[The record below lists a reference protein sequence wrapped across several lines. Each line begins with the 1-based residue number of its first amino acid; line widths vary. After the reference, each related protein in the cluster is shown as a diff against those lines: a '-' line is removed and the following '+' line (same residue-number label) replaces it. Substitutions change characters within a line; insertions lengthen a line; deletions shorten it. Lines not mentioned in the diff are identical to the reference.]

1 MYHLPLL
8 PGYGPGINVRSSA
21 APAAIPTP
29 TAEDIIAPVSESVGE
44 ATTYEETYLSS
55 SAPTRLEGFSPGTS
69 PNADIAYTTDTDT
82 PKLAPVELTV
92 ASAPP
97 QRRPSPPHDPDTFGE
112 AVFFQYGVVVF
123 FGLDA
128 SQEDSILE
136 DIEGAGT
143 MIKPLKEEN
152 WEVEECHYEVCECL
166 LSIQIMLSY
175 TLHSTSL
182 TSRTLVFS
190 TTSSVSLSHSSLEQT
205 DRP

>member
-8 PGYGPGINVRSSA
+8 PGYGPGVNVRSSA

-69 PNADIAYTTDTDT
+69 PNADIAYTTDTET
-82 PKLAPVELTV
+82 PKLAPAELTAAFV
-92 ASAPP
+92 P

-128 SQEDSILE
+128 SQEHSILE

-143 MIKPLKEEN
+143 MIKPLKEDN
-152 WEVEECHYEVCECL
+152 WEVEECHYEVCGPA
-166 LSIQIMLSY
+166 SFTYAIVSY
-175 TLHSTSL
+175 TRHSTSL
-182 TSRTLVFS
+182 ISRTLAFS
-190 TTSSVSLSHSSLEQT
+190 MISTVSLSHSSLRQT
-205 DRP
+205 DRL